1 MPNDDSRDRPGDG
14 PNGQAMAA
22 PDLSPGAVLEL
33 ARLEG
38 HVLID
43 AEIAAR
49 IAVGASNAIRAVTAS
64 VRESLFDVD
73 PAGYLAE
80 LERLAEPPARGAR

>member
-1 MPNDDSRDRPGDG
+1 MPNDDSRDRPGAGLDG
-14 PNGQAMAA
+14 ESIAA

-38 HVLID
+38 HALID
-43 AEIAAR
+43 AEVAAR

-80 LERLAEPPARGAR
+80 LERLADQPARGAR

>member
-1 MPNDDSRDRPGDG
+1 MPNHETRDTAGAPIGAPG
-14 PNGQAMAA
+14 AAA

-38 HVLID
+38 HALID

-80 LERLAEPPARGAR
+80 LERLAEPAAPGAR